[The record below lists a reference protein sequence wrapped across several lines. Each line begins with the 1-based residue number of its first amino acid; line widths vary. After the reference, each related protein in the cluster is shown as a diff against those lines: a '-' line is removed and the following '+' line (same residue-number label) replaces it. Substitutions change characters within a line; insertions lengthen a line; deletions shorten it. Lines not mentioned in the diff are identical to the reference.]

1 MTVNRK
7 FTKCLLVMA
16 LILAA
21 VFPASAFAAT
31 GDVISIE
38 IEGSSSG
45 LELTIGKTTK
55 QLKVWGTVEGS
66 STKRDVTGVVDWT
79 SSNPEVVKVLNGVV
93 TPLQSGSAVIKAV
106 YNGSAVSTIE
116 VKAIDTYKELKLEYL
131 QSGNYVL
138 GDDEASL
145 KATAIAIIDNAT
157 GSNKDVTKDA
167 TWSSSNSAVL
177 TVDKGIIK
185 LLGEGSATITV
196 KYAGLTATFEAK
208 VTSPYS
214 KLKLFQGTS
223 SEPAKDIELLVDD
236 TDVQLK
242 ALSTLVSDQS
252 TLDVTDK
259 ATWTSSDTAVATVE
273 NGKLKVLSSGKT
285 TITAAYH
292 GVKAQVDVYV
302 RSPFEAILLDPSSDQ
317 IMFIGEKIN
326 ATAEMRSHANANEQ
340 VTASAEWS
348 SSNQMAATV
357 SSGEI
362 TAKAVGSS
370 NIKVNHLGISKSFKI
385 TVYPTITKWVVEKT
399 KLEMFKGETLAYPK
413 VKATKLDGE
422 ETDFSKEV
430 VWTSSNEEVAKVE
443 DGKIVAKGSGTVT
456 LTAKLPDS
464 KVVDSTKQSI
474 RGESVSVEITVKE
487 KVLALITPVEKM
499 NIVLGEETALPE
511 VTAVWED
518 GGEAVVT
525 SDVEW
530 TLSGSNAVIKSG
542 ASGKVIKGL
551 TKGSATLKGTYSNKT
566 ITIPVSIE
574 QKITK
579 IVVDPSAIELN
590 IKKSKAIKVTGYYTD
605 GTKVVLSS
613 KVGWKSSNDEI
624 ATVTSTS
631 VKAIAEG
638 TATLSGSYQGH
649 SVSVKVNVVPKL
661 TSLTVN
667 EKKLA
672 LAPGA
677 SKTLVLTAA
686 YDTGKTSSVASSA
699 VWTSSKPSVATVTDG
714 KIVAVAKGSTSI
726 KAKFGG
732 KTVTIRVTVK

>member
-196 KYAGLTATFEAK
+196 KYAGLTATFAAK

-302 RSPFEAILLDPSSDQ
+302 RPPFEAILLDPSSDQ

-487 KVLALITPVEKM
+487 KVLTLITPVEKM

-525 SDVEW
+525 NDVEW

-605 GTKVVLSS
+605 GTKIVLSS

-699 VWTSSKPSVATVTDG
+699 VWTSSKSSVATVTDG

>member
-106 YNGSAVSTIE
+106 FNGSAVSTIE

-145 KATAIAIIDNAT
+145 KATAIAIIDNTT

-196 KYAGLTATFEAK
+196 KYAGLTATFAAK

-302 RSPFEAILLDPSSDQ
+302 RPPFEAILLDPSSDQ

-487 KVLALITPVEKM
+487 KVLTLITPVEKM

-605 GTKVVLSS
+605 GTKIVLSS

>member
-106 YNGSAVSTIE
+106 FNGSAVSTIE

-196 KYAGLTATFEAK
+196 KYAGLTATFAAK

-302 RSPFEAILLDPSSDQ
+302 RPPFEAILLDPSSDQ

-487 KVLALITPVEKM
+487 KVLTLITPVEKM

-605 GTKVVLSS
+605 GTKIVLSS

>member
-106 YNGSAVSTIE
+106 FNGSAVSTIE

-196 KYAGLTATFEAK
+196 KYAGLTATFAAK

-223 SEPAKDIELLVDD
+223 SELAKDIELLVDD

-302 RSPFEAILLDPSSDQ
+302 RPPFEAILLDPSSDQ

-487 KVLALITPVEKM
+487 KVLTLITPVEKM

-605 GTKVVLSS
+605 GTKIVLSS